1 MARIQLKLF
10 GGFHAA
16 HADGAEI
23 SLSARKG
30 EALVAYLALNQIQRQ
45 TRERLA
51 ALLWGD
57 RFEEQARHS
66 LRQTVLAIRKALA
79 DEDASI
85 VITEGEFLSL
95 DREAIDV
102 DALEFHKLV
111 REGSQASLTRAIAL
125 YSGDLLEALTTK
137 AAVFDE

>member
-30 EALVAYLALNQIQRQ
+30 EALVAYLALSQIQRQ

-51 ALLWGD
+51 ALLWATGSKSRRGTASVKLFW
-57 RFEEQARHS
+57 RFEKHWR
-66 LRQTVLAIRKALA
+66 TK
-79 DEDASI
+79 
-85 VITEGEFLSL
+85 
-95 DREAIDV
+95 
-102 DALEFHKLV
+102 
-111 REGSQASLTRAIAL
+111 TRRL
-125 YSGDLLEALTTK
+125 
-137 AAVFDE
+137 